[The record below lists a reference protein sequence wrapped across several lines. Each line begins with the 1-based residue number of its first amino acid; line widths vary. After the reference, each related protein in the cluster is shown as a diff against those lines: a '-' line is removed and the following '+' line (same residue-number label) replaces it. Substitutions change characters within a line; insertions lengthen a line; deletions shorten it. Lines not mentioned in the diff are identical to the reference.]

1 LVTKRVTANNDGLF
15 PAGYEAGNGRDD
27 DGRAE
32 NGSSSMNLLGL
43 AFHLCK
49 CDLQVISDGAVGRQP
64 HLLEL
69 KFLDS
74 LLIGCDGRALDTN
87 RVLLDSLGGIESD
100 LVVGLITV
108 G

>member
-1 LVTKRVTANNDGLF
+1 LF
-15 PAGYEAGNGRDD
+15 VYT
-27 DGRAE
+27 
-32 NGSSSMNLLGL
+32 
-43 AFHLCK
+43 F
-49 CDLQVISDGAVGRQP
+49 DLQVISDGAVGRQP

-69 KFLDS
+69 ELLDS

-108 G
+108 GQTKVVVLEVNVQVWVNELVI